1 MFGVLFGFWGG
12 FFVFYSNWRLM
23 LLTVTASA
31 TYYAKAAINVSVCV
45 WLMPP
50 IVMSFVLLLY
60 TDGKV
65 YDLILCIGIF

>member
-1 MFGVLFGFWGG
+1 
-12 FFVFYSNWRLM
+12 M

-65 YDLILCIGIF
+65 YDVILCIGIF

>member
-1 MFGVLFGFWGG
+1 M
-12 FFVFYSNWRLM
+12 FYSNWRLM